1 MNRRLMI
8 MRHAHSSRE
17 NPSLADH
24 DRPLDE
30 RGLRDSPL
38 VAKEILRR
46 GWKPDNISVSSS
58 LRTIQTLENLGPEL
72 SAIPKTIERR
82 LYHASLDTL
91 LSVTVSIP
99 ENTTQMIISHNP
111 GCEMLLEKLSGELE
125 IMTTASVALMVEKD
139 GRWHL
144 LDLIRPNNLV

>member
-8 MRHAHSSRE
+8 MRHAHSSRDD
-17 NPSLADH
+17 PSLADH

-46 GWKPDNISVSSS
+46 GWKPDHISISSS
-58 LRTIQTLENLGPEL
+58 LRTVQTFENLGPEL
-72 SAIPKTIERR
+72 SEIPPSIERR

-91 LSVTVSIP
+91 LSVTESIP
-99 ENTTQMIISHNP
+99 ENTTHMIISHNP

-125 IMTTASVALMVEKD
+125 TMTTASVALMVEKD

>member
-58 LRTIQTLENLGPEL
+58 LRTVQTLENLGPEL
-72 SAIPKTIERR
+72 SEIPKSIEDR
-82 LYHASLDTL
+82 LYHASLETL
-91 LSVTVSIP
+91 LSVAGSIP
-99 ENTTQMIISHNP
+99 ENTTHMIISHNP

-144 LDLIRPNNLV
+144 LDLIRPKNLG

>member
-1 MNRRLMI
+1 MSRRLVI
-8 MRHAHSSRE
+8 MRHAHSSRDDP
-17 NPSLADH
+17 NLADH

-30 RGLRDSPL
+30 RGLRDSPR
-38 VAKEILRR
+38 VAKQILRR
-46 GWKPDNISVSSS
+46 GWKPNHISVSSS
-58 LRTIQTLENLGPEL
+58 LRTIQTLENLGPEF
-72 SAIPKTIERR
+72 SEIPKSIEER
-82 LYHASLDTL
+82 LYHASLETL
-91 LSVTVSIP
+91 LSVAGSIP

>member
-1 MNRRLMI
+1 MNRRLVI
-8 MRHAHSSRE
+8 MRHAHSSRDDP
-17 NPSLADH
+17 NLADH

-30 RGLRDSPL
+30 RGLRDSPR
-38 VAKEILRR
+38 VAKQILRR
-46 GWKPDNISVSSS
+46 GWKPNRISVSSS
-58 LRTIQTLENLGPEL
+58 LRTIQTLKNLGPEL
-72 SAIPKTIERR
+72 SEIPYSIEER
-82 LYHASLDTL
+82 LYHASLETL
-91 LSVTVSIP
+91 LSVAGSIP

>member
-30 RGLRDSPL
+30 RGLGDSPI

-46 GWKPDNISVSSS
+46 GWKPDHISISSS
-58 LRTIQTLENLGPEL
+58 LRTVQTFENLGPEL
-72 SAIPKTIERR
+72 SEIPNSIEGR
-82 LYHASLDTL
+82 LYHASLETL
-91 LSVTVSIP
+91 LSVAGSIP

-125 IMTTASVALMVEKD
+125 IMPTASVALMMERN

-144 LDLIRPNNLV
+144 LDLIRPKNLG

>member
-1 MNRRLMI
+1 MNRRLVI

-17 NPSLADH
+17 DPNVIDH

-30 RGLRDSPL
+30 RGLRDSPR

-46 GWKPDNISVSSS
+46 GWKPDHIFVSSS

-72 SAIPKTIERR
+72 SEIPNSIEGR

-91 LSVTVSIP
+91 LSVTESIP
-99 ENTTQMIISHNP
+99 ENTTHMIISHNP

-144 LDLIRPNNLV
+144 LDVIRPSNLV

>member
-8 MRHAHSSRE
+8 MRHAHSSRDD
-17 NPSLADH
+17 PSLADH

>member
-8 MRHAHSSRE
+8 MRHAHSSRDD
-17 NPSLADH
+17 PSLADH

-46 GWKPDNISVSSS
+46 GWKPDHISVSSS
-58 LRTIQTLENLGPEL
+58 IRTIQTFENLGPEL
-72 SAIPKTIERR
+72 SEIPKSIEKR

-91 LSVTVSIP
+91 ISVAVSIP

-111 GCEMLLEKLSGELE
+111 GCEMLLEKLTGELE
-125 IMTTASVALMVEKD
+125 IMTTASVALMAEED

-144 LDLIRPNNLV
+144 LHLIRPNNLV

>member
-1 MNRRLMI
+1 MNRRLVI
-8 MRHAHSSRE
+8 MRHAHSSRDDY
-17 NPSLADH
+17 NLADH

-30 RGLRDSPL
+30 RGLRDSPR
-38 VAKEILRR
+38 VAKQILRR
-46 GWKPDNISVSSS
+46 GWKPDSISVSSS
-58 LRTIQTLENLGPEL
+58 LRTIQTLKNLGPEL
-72 SAIPKTIERR
+72 SEIPPSIERR

-91 LSVTVSIP
+91 LSVTESIP

-144 LDLIRPNNLV
+144 LDVIRPSNLV

>member
-17 NPSLADH
+17 NPSLPDH

-99 ENTTQMIISHNP
+99 DYTTQMIISHNP

>member
-1 MNRRLMI
+1 MNRRLVI
-8 MRHAHSSRE
+8 MRHAHSSRDDP
-17 NPSLADH
+17 NLADH

-30 RGLRDSPL
+30 RGLRDSPR
-38 VAKEILRR
+38 VAKQILRR
-46 GWKPDNISVSSS
+46 GWKPNHISVSSS
-58 LRTIQTLENLGPEL
+58 LRTIQTLKNLGPEL
-72 SAIPKTIERR
+72 SEIPYSIEER
-82 LYHASLDTL
+82 LYHASLETL
-91 LSVTVSIP
+91 LSVADSIL

-144 LDLIRPNNLV
+144 LDVIRPSNLV

>member
-17 NPSLADH
+17 NPSLPDH